1 MNNERFAI
9 PELLFH
15 PTDVGIHEMGVAEAL
30 VYAVESL
37 PEGEWLLFIAKSAIF
52 HLYHGEDMLH
62 WQASKWDFNFGGQLV
77 TNSKNLRAKFKF

>member
-15 PTDVGIHEMGVAEAL
+15 PSDVGIHEMGVAEAL

-37 PEGEWLLFIAKSAIF
+37 SEGYYIYIYIKLTKPQQE
-52 HLYHGEDMLH
+52 
-62 WQASKWDFNFGGQLV
+62 
-77 TNSKNLRAKFKF
+77 